1 MTISTIICDTNF
13 IIQSYDD
20 NTCDLL
26 KCDNKTLCNKCITT
40 LMSSFIAEL
49 HEQYFDKLRNAS
61 IEERK
66 SYAFRIARGMTNAS
80 TFVVYDMDKKPIL
93 CTIKVSLSDDLSSV
107 VCIEKQKDNLTSIP
121 AIDTNKNR
129 SVRTLHDPFR
139 AETYDNVVCV
149 MMDVSNSTNF
159 TNQNDPIRTAKMYYD
174 IYNIVKYEVLQ
185 YYPYIYIH
193 ELLGDSIFLIVNAPF
208 MVKNKCKCSSSKIA
222 IDISLHLQKEIDNL
236 LKTIEIEEKM
246 YLRVGIAQ
254 GSIAV
259 GMFDGRNLR
268 VFGSTIN
275 LSQRLETLCDEGSIY
290 VSHDIITIESEQDY
304 DLKHHMSDIKG
315 FGTMEYLSILNN
327 K

>member
-26 KCDNKTLCNKCITT
+26 KCDNKVLCNKCITT

-61 IEERK
+61 VEERK
-66 SYAFRIARGMTNAS
+66 RYAFHIARSMTNAS

-93 CTIKVSLSDDLSSV
+93 CTIKVSLSDNLSSV

-121 AIDTNKNR
+121 MIFNR
-129 SVRTLHDPFR
+129 SVKNFHDPFK

-149 MMDVSNSTNF
+149 MMDISNSTNF
-159 TNQNDPIRTAKMYYD
+159 TNQNHPIRTAKMYYD
-174 IYNIVKYEVLQ
+174 VYSIVKYHVLQ

-208 MVKNKCKCSSSKIA
+208 MVKNKYSCSSSKIA
-222 IDISLHLQKEIDNL
+222 IDISLQLQKEIDVL
-236 LKTIEIEEKM
+236 LKTIEREEKM
-246 YLRVGIAQ
+246 YLRVGITQ

-268 VFGSTIN
+268 VFGSAIN

-290 VSHDIITIESEQDY
+290 VSHDITIESKQDY
-304 DLKHHMSDIKG
+304 DVIHHISDIKG
-315 FGTMEYLSILNN
+315 FGTMKYLSILNN

>member
-1 MTISTIICDTNF
+1 MSISTIICDSNF
-13 IIQSYDD
+13 VIRSYDD
-20 NTCDLL
+20 KTCDLL
-26 KCDNKTLCNKCITT
+26 KCDNKALCDKCITT
-40 LMSSFIAEL
+40 VMSSFIANL
-49 HEQYFDKLRNAS
+49 HQQYFDTLRNAS
-61 IEERK
+61 TEERK
-66 SYAFRIARGMTNAS
+66 KYAFLIARSMTNAS

-121 AIDTNKNR
+121 IIFNR
-129 SVRTLHDPFR
+129 SVKNINDPFR

-149 MMDVSNSTNF
+149 MMDISNSTTF
-159 TNQNDPIRTAKMYYD
+159 TNQNDPIETAKMFYNV
-174 IYNIVKYEVLQ
+174 YNIVKCHVLQ

-208 MVKNKCKCSSSKIA
+208 MVKNTRRCSSSKIA
-222 IDISLHLQKEIDNL
+222 IDVALQLQKEIDLL
-236 LKTIEIEEKM
+236 LKTIESEKKM

-268 VFGSTIN
+268 VFGSAIN
-275 LSQRLETLCDEGSIY
+275 LSQRLETLCDEGTIY
-290 VSHDIITIESEQDY
+290 VSHDIIIESKLEY
-304 DLKHHMSDIKG
+304 DVIHHMSDIKG
-315 FGTMEYLSILNN
+315 FGTMKYLSILNN